1 MFQLLHSELSRG
13 ASHCHWAQWQGLV
26 KNWVF
31 FVCNSSLATNL
42 DFSSFF
48 TVYPFIPIGN
58 FSQLFLSKILRIQ
71 FARNLWRQGMHHLPV
86 FVAKG
91 AFFKLAYYY
100 IKVLKCQ
107 CPIKDSKLLLRNFK

>member
-13 ASHCHWAQWQGLV
+13 ASHCHWAQWQGPV
-26 KNWVF
+26 KNSF

-48 TVYPFIPIGN
+48 MVYPFIPIGN

-86 FVAKG
+86 FVA
-91 AFFKLAYYY
+91 F
-100 IKVLKCQ
+100 
-107 CPIKDSKLLLRNFK
+107 SKFEPM

>member
-13 ASHCHWAQWQGLV
+13 ASHCYWAQQQGLV
-26 KNWVF
+26 KTF

-86 FVAKG
+86 FVA
-91 AFFKLAYYY
+91 F
-100 IKVLKCQ
+100 
-107 CPIKDSKLLLRNFK
+107 SKFEPM